1 MQEEEE
7 ENSLVGGRVLLF
19 CLGLSLVTGDLGL
32 AWRSTTHQLPM
43 PRSAPKPA
51 TGNGPEW
58 AAPA

>member
-43 PRSAPKPA
+43 PRSSPMLANWKQP
-51 TGNGPEW
+51 
-58 AAPA
+58 